1 MIEADITAKRIGSVY
16 EVHVNLGKYTP
27 SLKWDTGAKYTVIS
41 ARMLDDDISD
51 EALRQMK
58 DYCEEHLKH
67 KERFISASG
76 DPFYGY
82 LSHAKDVVV
91 GNTVLHDFYYYLV
104 FENKRD
110 IALLGFDFIEN
121 CKGFFDAHSDIIVK
135 GFDADGYKQ
144 YEGALETNELI
155 SLIDSLSNSR

>member
-16 EVHVNLGKYTP
+16 EVHVNLGKYIP

-82 LSHAKDVVV
+82 LSHARNAVIDETELP
-91 GNTVLHDFYYYLV
+91 NFYYYLV
-104 FENKRD
+104 LENKRD
-110 IALLGFDFIEN
+110 IALLGEDFIEN
-121 CKGFFDAHSDIIVK
+121 CKGTFEPHGDILVT
-135 GFDADGYKQ
+135 GFDEEGYVIWDR
-144 YEGALETNELI
+144 ALESDELI
-155 SLIDSLSNSR
+155 SLIDSLSD

>member
-51 EALRQMK
+51 EALRQIK
-58 DYCEEHLKH
+58 DYCEERLKH

-82 LSHAKDVVV
+82 LSHANDVVV

-121 CKGFFDAHSDIIVK
+121 CNGTFEPHSDILVT
-135 GFDADGYKQ
+135 GFDEEGYVIWDR
-144 YEGALETNELI
+144 ALESDELI
-155 SLIDSLSNSR
+155 SLIDSLSD